1 MGEFIDIAT
10 DDGTTRGYLATPGA
24 GAGPGVVVIQEWW
37 GLVPH
42 IQNVCDRFASQGFTA
57 LAPDLYDG
65 ATADEPDEAGKMMMT
80 MNLEAATRAMSD
92 AVDWLTSSGRVRG
105 SKVGCVGFCMGG
117 GLALMLACA
126 RPDAVGPVAPFYGLI
141 PWPEAEPD
149 YSALTGP
156 VRGNY
161 AAGDKSFPPDAVR
174 ALESK
179 LEGLGVEV
187 DLKVFPN
194 CDHAFFN
201 DDRPEVYNADAAIE
215 AWERTLDLFRE
226 NLG

>member
-10 DDGTTRGYLATPGA
+10 DGSTTRGYLATPGA

-65 ATADEPDEAGKMMMT
+65 VTADEPDEAGKMMMT
-80 MNLEAATRAMSD
+80 MNLDAATRAMSD

-156 VRGNY
+156 VRGTT
-161 AAGDKSFPPDAVR
+161 PP
-174 ALESK
+174 
-179 LEGLGVEV
+179 
-187 DLKVFPN
+187 
-194 CDHAFFN
+194 
-201 DDRPEVYNADAAIE
+201 
-215 AWERTLDLFRE
+215 RTSLFRRMRCVPWSRSSRVW
-226 NLG
+226 GSKWT